1 MKNLKLFIPFAVFV
15 VLAVVLLRG
24 LERDPSHLP
33 SALIDQPVPAFSLPN
48 LLEPGERVS
57 EEVFQG
63 HVSLLNVWATWCPSC
78 RVEHGFLNRLSEQG
92 VRIIGMDYKDEDAA
106 ARRWLEELGNPYAV
120 TFADRDGTLGVDLG
134 VFGAPETYLVD
145 SEGVIRAK
153 HVGVMND
160 KVWAEMGEQY
170 RALLE
175 EAGGEPAA
183 SAADYPAPS
192 DS

>member
-1 MKNLKLFIPFAVFV
+1 MKNLKLFIPFAIFV

-48 LLEPGERVS
+48 LLEPGEQVS
-57 EEVFQG
+57 EKVFQG

-92 VRIIGMDYKDEDAA
+92 VRIVGMDYKDEDAA
-106 ARRWLEELGNPYAV
+106 ARRWLEDLGNPYAV

-145 SEGVIRAK
+145 SDGVIRAK

-160 KVWAEMGEQY
+160 EVWAEMGEQY
-170 RALLE
+170 RALLQR
-175 EAGGEPAA
+175 AGGE
-183 SAADYPAPS
+183 SATAAPS
-192 DS
+192 PRDDF